1 MAIIEKTN
9 ETYIIPNEVWFFIYD
24 LDTNTIF
31 EEIQFSGV
39 EQHGC
44 ITLSDKLKYVER
56 NSKDECELYIQNN
69 SLIIN
74 NDIEE

>member
-1 MAIIEKTN
+1 MAVLEKTN

-24 LDTNTIF
+24 LDTNTISD
-31 EEIQFSGV
+31 EIEFSGV
-39 EQHGC
+39 EQHSC